1 MLIAKAM
8 QEERYE
14 DAQRILDG
22 IPDRTVDKEERQ
34 AILYA
39 REGKDEDAARTW
51 EARVIRIAADLMGAI
66 VGLIEIALRDGRKDD
81 ALECV
86 HPRSAGIRGTWS
98 ACMDESDAAAGGRDG
113 IGRFW

>member
-66 VGLIEIALRDGRKDD
+66 VGLIEIALRDAAKMMRSSART
-81 ALECV
+81 ALSWHSRRLV
-86 HPRSAGIRGTWS
+86 SLHG
-98 ACMDESDAAAGGRDG
+98 
-113 IGRFW
+113 